1 VQVMEKMITI
11 TEAAE
16 SLGVSTKT
24 VRRWIEGRELRHYRL
39 GRAIRI
45 RRADLTAFVEDRLV
59 DVITDDDLRG
69 VA

>member
-1 VQVMEKMITI
+1 MITI

-16 SLGVSTKT
+16 ALGVSTKT
-24 VRRWIEGRELRHYRL
+24 VRRWIERRELRHFRL

-45 RRADLTAFVEDRLV
+45 RQTDLVAFVEARLV
-59 DVITDDDLRG
+59 DVITDAELRG

>member
-1 VQVMEKMITI
+1 MITI

-16 SLGVSTKT
+16 PLGVSTKT
-24 VRRWIEGRELRHYRL
+24 VRRWIERRELRHYRL
-39 GRAIRI
+39 GRTIRI
-45 RRADLTAFVEDRLV
+45 RRTDLAAFVEARLV